1 MPWWEQLVL
10 GLPWPVTVV
19 LSVGIISCTAW
30 RCCRI
35 QSHADLERAK
45 LQYGQDRGSGS
56 QTREPRD
63 TDTSNPVNRSRS
75 NTNDSVA
82 RRCDP
87 CQLLF
92 ALIESHE
99 LYHSHKE
106 QMAWLG
112 TALWVSGAAYL
123 LGAKAPLW
131 KNDLPAGLVYALIV
145 TAAAAGFAF
154 VWFQFR
160 GRERGAAWSNA
171 CITVAARWA
180 TTGPTERE
188 LEPMPFKKERIEF
201 PRAVTEE
208 ATRQLDGWRGFNGP
222 RRSEYLAYLVM
233 AAFAIM
239 VIVRATTV

>member
-1 MPWWEQLVL
+1 MTWWEQLVL

-30 RCCRI
+30 RCCRV
-35 QSHADLERAK
+35 QSHTILERAK

-63 TDTSNPVNRSRS
+63 TDTSNPVNPSRS
-75 NTNDSVA
+75 NANDSVTH
-82 RRCDP
+82 RCDP

-99 LYHSHKE
+99 IYHSHKE

-123 LGAKAPLW
+123 LGAKSPLW

-145 TAAAAGFAF
+145 AYRRHGRSR
-154 VWFQFR
+154 VRFR
-160 GRERGAAWSNA
+160 LVPVQETGTGRCLVKRLHNRSCKVG
-171 CITVAARWA
+171 
-180 TTGPTERE
+180 
-188 LEPMPFKKERIEF
+188 
-201 PRAVTEE
+201 
-208 ATRQLDGWRGFNGP
+208 DNG
-222 RRSEYLAYLVM
+222 SD
-233 AAFAIM
+233 
-239 VIVRATTV
+239 